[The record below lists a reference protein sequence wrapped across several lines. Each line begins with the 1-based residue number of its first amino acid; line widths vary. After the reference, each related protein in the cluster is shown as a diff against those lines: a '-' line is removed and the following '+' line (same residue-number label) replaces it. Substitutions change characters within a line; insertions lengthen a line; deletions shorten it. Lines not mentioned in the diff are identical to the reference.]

1 MKNKINY
8 EYTLTI
14 QASNIITTIR
24 EFKIKKNEFDVLLK
38 EHQNLFKNKDRFKT
52 IQIDLN
58 IIESKS
64 KLDYGNEHEVTS
76 ILTID
81 NTKTILKKYRFV
93 MEGSDK

>member
-1 MKNKINY
+1 MKQKINY

-14 QASNIITTIR
+14 QASNIITTVK
-24 EFKIKKNEFDVLLK
+24 EYKIKKNEFDVLLK

-52 IQIDLN
+52 IKIDLN
-58 IIESKS
+58 VIDKKE

-76 ILTID
+76 VLTID

-93 MEGSDK
+93 MEAI